1 MFKDLL
7 KKEKINKV
15 YSYKEIKTGDTIEF
29 GWEESSNLDGDSF
42 IVSYSSKAKSV
53 GDKDREWSKNE
64 GKNIASTSDYKSYFE
79 ALTGYAVDEF
89 ISEWESQTEDL
100 EEYWRSRSSS
110 YREGEGSFIL
120 NLAKIIEEDDSKG
133 FTMFGRI
140 FRKLKI

>member
-15 YSYKEIKTGDTIEF
+15 YSYKEIKTGNTIEF
-29 GWEESSNLDGDSF
+29 GWEETEDLDGDSF
-42 IVSYSSKAKSV
+42 IVSYSSKARSV
-53 GDKDREWSKNE
+53 GEKDRDWSKNE
-64 GKNIASTSDYKSYFE
+64 GKNIASTSHYRSYFQ
-79 ALTGYAVDEF
+79 ALTGYEVDEF
-89 ISEWESQTEDL
+89 ISEWGSNLEEL

-110 YREGEGSFIL
+110 YREGEGSFL
-120 NLAKIIEEDDSKG
+120 LSLAKIIEEDDSKG